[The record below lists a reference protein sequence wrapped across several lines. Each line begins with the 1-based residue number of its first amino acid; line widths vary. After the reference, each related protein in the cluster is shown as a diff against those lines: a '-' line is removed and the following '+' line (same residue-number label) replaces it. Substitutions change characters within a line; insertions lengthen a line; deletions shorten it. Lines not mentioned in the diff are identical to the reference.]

1 MNPSTPVTT
10 GDAGSSVSLHDNDN
24 VETRIGTGADCKPRS
39 KTARQREDDMA
50 REASDLIDRTLADLE
65 EQMAELKHHQARRGQ
80 EITNLSLSFE
90 EMGKDLGRLEAQ
102 FATLQCQIGE
112 LRCDSELLNRAVLE
126 LRGQGQDGLTEGC
139 GEEEAHGGDGRTMST
154 ILSGGIVWG
163 SQGQAARS
171 KRPRS
176 GDDDDEGTGKR
187 RRHEE

>member
-10 GDAGSSVSLHDNDN
+10 GGAGSSVSLHDNDN
-24 VETRIGTGADCKPRS
+24 VETRIGADSKPRS

-50 REASDLIDRTLADLE
+50 RETSDLIDRTLADLE
-65 EQMAELKHHQARRGQ
+65 GQMAELKHHQARRGQ
-80 EITNLSLSFE
+80 EITKLSLSFE

-112 LRCDSELLNRAVLE
+112 LRYDSEVLNRAVLE
-126 LRGQGQDGLTEGC
+126 LRGQGQDGLAHG
-139 GEEEAHGGDGRTMST
+139 GNEEQAHGGDGRTMST
-154 ILSGGIVWG
+154 FLSGGIVWG

-176 GDDDDEGTGKR
+176 GDDDNEGTGKR